1 MIYYRCE
8 KPKMFR
14 KGIVLVAMLFSFGEE
29 NMKGRKVIYT
39 DYKEIDDS
47 NILEVLTNA
56 YGKHI
61 GNAAEIS
68 FLLNYESGEVN
79 PIREKVYRK
88 EIHNFIPDSLAN
100 YITEFKLGFEWGN
113 PFTFVQSDDDDVED
127 NDMLT
132 KAISLT
138 NQNYRKQ
145 KIGKKQQELGRF
157 VEICGVGYTYVDV
170 NTSNRS
176 TDSPFTVDVLHP
188 GFTFVVRSTAYTDK
202 RIVLGVSFRTEN
214 IKGKK
219 RKIFDCFTDTT
230 RYTVVGLKEITYKE
244 MNPLG
249 KIPIVEWIRSYDRQ
263 GCFERL
269 IPLIDSLTAS
279 ISSFLDGVQGNT
291 DTIWWG
297 SDIEFP
303 VNEIENE
310 DGTITEEVIKPKDG
324 DWLITQSNRDGKA
337 PSVKPLTVDYDYKGQ
352 LENIVATRSHILS
365 LAHVPQRN
373 DNSGGS
379 TGVAMDDAAG
389 WTDAEADACRKQLLL
404 DGSKMEEL
412 ELVTYVYQVNPKV
425 DAESPLSK
433 LEYSDC
439 AVSFK
444 RSKQY
449 EMTVKVNAISTLL
462 GHGFALEDT
471 LNGVAMFEDPNQVV
485 ARSGE
490 GVKRY
495 QDANVFKDSNTSEP
509 KLMADLSDQQTNS
522 PLIGGMSKQEAIEVE
537 E

>member
-1 MIYYRCE
+1 M
-8 KPKMFR
+8 
-14 KGIVLVAMLFSFGEE
+14 
-29 NMKGRKVIYT
+29 NGRQVIYT
-39 DYKEIDDS
+39 EFAEINES
-47 NILEVLTNA
+47 NIINVLTKA
-56 YGKHI
+56 YNVHLANKS
-61 GNAAEIS
+61 EIE
-68 FLLNYESGEVN
+68 FLLDYEAGEVN

-88 EIHNFIPDSLAN
+88 EIQNFIPDSLAN

-127 NDMLT
+127 NDILT

-157 VEICGVGYTYVDV
+157 VEICGVGYSFVDI
-170 NTSNRS
+170 NMSGRKNE
-176 TDSPFTVDVLHP
+176 SPFTIDILDP
-188 GFTFVVRSTAYTDK
+188 RYTFVVRSTAYTDK
-202 RIVLGVSFRTEN
+202 RIVLAVSYRVATN
-214 IKGKK
+214 AKGNKV
-219 RKIFDCFTDTT
+219 KIFDCFTDST
-230 RYTVVGLKEITYKE
+230 RYTISQNEITYME
-244 MNPLG
+244 FNPLE

-279 ISSFLDGVQGNT
+279 LSSFLDGVQGNT

-303 VNEIENE
+303 VQQVEGE
-310 DGTITEEVIKPKDG
+310 DGKIHEEVVKPKDG
-324 DWLITQSNRDGKA
+324 DWLITETNRDGKT
-337 PSVKPLTVDYDYKGQ
+337 PQVKPLTVEYDYAGQ
-352 LENIVATRSHILS
+352 LANIKATRSHILS

-412 ELVTYVYQVNPKV
+412 ELITYVYQLIY
-425 DAESPLSK
+425 AEDNPLSI

-449 EMTVKVNAISTLL
+449 EMTVKTNAIATLL
-462 GHGFALEDT
+462 SHGFALEDT
-471 LNGVAMFEDPNQVV
+471 INAVSMFEDPNQVV

-495 QDANVFKDSNTSEP
+495 QEANIFKESESLENKP
-509 KLMADLSDQQTNS
+509 LADLSDQQTNS

-537 E
+537 EE

>member
-1 MIYYRCE
+1 
-8 KPKMFR
+8 
-14 KGIVLVAMLFSFGEE
+14 
-29 NMKGRKVIYT
+29 MKGRQVIYT
-39 DYKEIDDS
+39 EFAEINET
-47 NILEVLTNA
+47 NIINVLTKA
-56 YGKHI
+56 YNTHLANKG
-61 GNAAEIS
+61 EME
-68 FLLNYESGEVN
+68 FLLDYEAGEVN
-79 PIREKVYRK
+79 PIRKKVFRP
-88 EIHNFIPDSLAN
+88 EIENFIPDSIAN

-138 NQNYRKQ
+138 NQNYRKE
-145 KIGKKQQELGRF
+145 KVGKKQQELGRF
-157 VEICGVGYTYVDV
+157 VEICGIGYTYVDI
-170 NTSNRS
+170 NRK
-176 TDSPFTVDVLHP
+176 TNKKASPFTVDVLDP
-188 GFTFVVRSTAYTDK
+188 RYTFVVRSTAYTDK
-202 RIVLGVSFRTEN
+202 RIVLGVSFRIATN
-214 IKGKK
+214 PKGNKV
-219 RKIFDCFTDTT
+219 KIFDCFTDTV
-230 RYTVVGLKEITYKE
+230 RYTVSQNEITYME
-244 MNPLG
+244 VNPLG

-269 IPLIDSLTAS
+269 IPLMDSLTAS
-279 ISSFLDGVQGNT
+279 LSAFLDGVQGNT

-303 VNEIENE
+303 VQQVEGE
-310 DGTITEEVIKPKDG
+310 DGKIHEEVIKPKDG
-324 DWLITQSNRDGKA
+324 DWLITESNRDGKS
-337 PSVKPLTVDYDYKGQ
+337 PQVKPLTVEYDYEGQ
-352 LENIVATRSHILS
+352 LANIKTTRSHILS

-412 ELVTYVYQVNPKV
+412 ELVTYVYQLTYKE
-425 DAESPLSK
+425 DDPLSQ
-433 LEYSDC
+433 LDYSDC

-449 EMTVKVNAISTLL
+449 EMTVKTNAIATLL
-462 GHGFALEDT
+462 SHGFALEDI
-471 LNGVAMFEDPNQVV
+471 LNAVSMFEDANQVV
-485 ARSGE
+485 ARSGD

-495 QDANVFKDSNTSEP
+495 QEANVFKTESQSEE

-537 E
+537 EE

>member
-1 MIYYRCE
+1 M
-8 KPKMFR
+8 
-14 KGIVLVAMLFSFGEE
+14 
-29 NMKGRKVIYT
+29 NGRQVIYT
-39 DYKEIDDS
+39 EFADINES
-47 NILEVLTNA
+47 NIINVLTKSFNVHLA
-56 YGKHI
+56 NKG
-61 GNAAEIS
+61 EME

-88 EIHNFIPDSLAN
+88 EINNFIPDSLAN

-157 VEICGVGYTYVDV
+157 VEICGVGYTFVDI
-170 NTSNRS
+170 NRS
-176 TDSPFTVDVLHP
+176 ERKNASPFTIDVLDP
-188 GFTFVVRSTAYTDK
+188 RFTFVVRSTAYTDK
-202 RIVLGVSFRTEN
+202 RIVLAVSYRVATN
-214 IKGKK
+214 AKGNKV
-219 RKIFDCFTDTT
+219 KIFDCFTDNE
-230 RYTVVGLKEITYKE
+230 RYTVSQNEITYIE
-244 MNPLG
+244 ANPLC

-269 IPLIDSLTAS
+269 IPLMDSLTAS
-279 ISSFLDGVQGNT
+279 LSAFLDGVQGNT

-303 VNEIENE
+303 IKQVEDE
-310 DGTITEEVIKPKDG
+310 DGNIHEEIIKPKDG
-324 DWLITQSNRDGKA
+324 DWLLTETNRDGKT
-337 PSVKPLTVDYDYKGQ
+337 PQVKPLTVEYDYAGQ
-352 LENIVATRSHILS
+352 LANIKATRSHILG

-412 ELVTYVYQVNPKV
+412 ELITYVYLVSPKV
-425 DAESPLSK
+425 DANSPLSM
-433 LEYSDC
+433 LEYCDC

-449 EMTVKVNAISTLL
+449 ELTVKVNGLATLL
-462 GHGFALEDT
+462 SHGFALEDSI
-471 LNGVAMFEDPNQVV
+471 NAISMFEDPNQVV

-509 KLMADLSDQQTNS
+509 KLMTDLSDQQTNS

>member
-1 MIYYRCE
+1 
-8 KPKMFR
+8 
-14 KGIVLVAMLFSFGEE
+14 
-29 NMKGRKVIYT
+29 MKGRQVIYT
-39 DYKEIDDS
+39 EFAEINES
-47 NILEVLTNA
+47 NIINVLTKA
-56 YGKHI
+56 YNVHLANKS
-61 GNAAEIS
+61 EIE
-68 FLLNYESGEVN
+68 FLLDYEAGEVN

-88 EIHNFIPDSLAN
+88 EIQNFIPDSLAN

-127 NDMLT
+127 NDILT

-157 VEICGVGYTYVDV
+157 VEICGVGYSFVDI
-170 NTSNRS
+170 NRS
-176 TDSPFTVDVLHP
+176 ERTNESPFTIDILDP
-188 GFTFVVRSTAYTDK
+188 RYTFVVRSTAYTDK
-202 RIVLGVSFRTEN
+202 RIVLAVSYRVATN
-214 IKGKK
+214 AKGNKV
-219 RKIFDCFTDTT
+219 KIFDCFTDST
-230 RYTVVGLKEITYKE
+230 RYTISQNEITYME
-244 MNPLG
+244 FNPLE

-279 ISSFLDGVQGNT
+279 LSSFLDGVQGNT

-303 VNEIENE
+303 VKQVEGE
-310 DGTITEEVIKPKDG
+310 DGKIHEEVVKPKDG
-324 DWLITQSNRDGKA
+324 DWLITETNRDGKT
-337 PSVKPLTVDYDYKGQ
+337 PQVKPLTVEYDYEGQ
-352 LENIVATRSHILS
+352 LANIKATRSHILS

-412 ELVTYVYQVNPKV
+412 ELITYVYQLRY
-425 DAESPLSK
+425 AEDNPLSI

-449 EMTVKVNAISTLL
+449 EMTVKTNAIATLL
-462 GHGFALEDT
+462 SHGFALEDT
-471 LNGVAMFEDPNQVV
+471 INAVSMFEDPNQVV

-495 QDANVFKDSNTSEP
+495 QEANIFKESESLENKP
-509 KLMADLSDQQTNS
+509 LADLSDQQTNS

-537 E
+537 EE